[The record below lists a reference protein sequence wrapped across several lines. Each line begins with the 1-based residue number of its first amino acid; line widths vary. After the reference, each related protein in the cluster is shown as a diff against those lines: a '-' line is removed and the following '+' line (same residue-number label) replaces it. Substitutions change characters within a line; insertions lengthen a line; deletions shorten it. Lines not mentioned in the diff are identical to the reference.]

1 VPVLSAQADSRPRA
15 EARSSTCMGRIMM
28 SPRSGAMRGP
38 ATLLA
43 AGQAVVNARRCRG
56 CPAGRSGSTLASAR
70 RGRILQ
76 SGFAAG
82 DGGCTGKSVESA
94 YAPPAAPQSARV
106 ARRRPADAMRL
117 WSIHPKYLDAK
128 GLVALWREALLAR
141 AVLRGRTRGYRHHP
155 QLDRFRSHAS
165 PRSAI
170 NAYLAAVHAE
180 ASARGYAFDRA
191 KVGPVRPVPPIA
203 VT

>member
-1 VPVLSAQADSRPRA
+1 
-15 EARSSTCMGRIMM
+15 
-28 SPRSGAMRGP
+28 
-38 ATLLA
+38 
-43 AGQAVVNARRCRG
+43 
-56 CPAGRSGSTLASAR
+56 
-70 RGRILQ
+70 
-76 SGFAAG
+76 
-82 DGGCTGKSVESA
+82 
-94 YAPPAAPQSARV
+94 
-106 ARRRPADAMRL
+106 MRL

-191 KVGPVRPVPPIA
+191 KVGPVRPVPPIVVTRGQLRHEWAHLLAKLA
-203 VT
+203 VRSPACHARWKGLERPACHPLFVPRNGPVAAWERASDIVLDTEQ